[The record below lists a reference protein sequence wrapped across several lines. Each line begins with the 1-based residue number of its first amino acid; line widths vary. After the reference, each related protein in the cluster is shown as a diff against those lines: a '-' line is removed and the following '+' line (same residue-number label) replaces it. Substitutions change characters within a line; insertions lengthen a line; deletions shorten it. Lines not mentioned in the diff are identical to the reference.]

1 MAVFSVKSAIIE
13 DEIKLYHLNV
23 LLDPATGIVEDA
35 EVLHCCSLR
44 QRVHRYA
51 NTFTSHPQSLD
62 LECDIRDILDISRR
76 LPREHS
82 LPYLLQSAYA
92 RIRS

>member
-1 MAVFSVKSAIIE
+1 MLSESEIMAVFSVKSAIIG
-13 DEIKLYHLNV
+13 DDVKLYHLNV

-35 EVLHCCSLR
+35 E
-44 QRVHRYA
+44 
-51 NTFTSHPQSLD
+51 SLD

-76 LPREHS
+76 LQREHS